1 MRFHPTVTLTAA
13 LVCAATASAARA
25 DDDAL
30 RREFDEKLR
39 RALDAQE
46 ARHRAEIEALRAK
59 IDAAPAAS
67 TEMQA
72 RIDDL
77 VAQIGAVRASSP
89 GTGGRDRLSAV
100 DVSLNLLTVAGTSSG
115 TEAQIQELNQGGH
128 DPKKRGFTL
137 SEAELV
143 FSGTLDDWLRGQANI
158 VTLLSPEGETEVE
171 LEEAFAATTS
181 LPHGLQV
188 KAGQFL
194 SAFGS
199 HNPQHAHQWDFVNAP
214 IANARIL
221 GGDGLRGPG
230 AEVSWLAPDLPLELT
245 WSMQNAN
252 GETAISFLGTDEEDP
267 PAGRFAGREVR
278 SLHDTLQVG
287 RAAFCA
293 DLTDE
298 IPVLFG
304 VSGAFGPSGAS
315 DGGDARVLGADVSF
329 KWRPHGNESGS
340 PFVAVRGEVIARRYE
355 FDAAPGT
362 GAGTGELEDSGFHA
376 QAIWGFRPDWTLGAR
391 YDRFR
396 GDFGGDVPGLDD
408 RTRLSAALTW
418 RTSARSQLRL
428 QVDRDDAKSMDDDV
442 TSVWLQI
449 ELNLGPHGSHGRD
462 LRSGGRDGGH
472 AHDVHDHA
480 AH

>member
-1 MRFHPTVTLTAA
+1 MRFTTKVPTTAA
-13 LVCAATASAARA
+13 LACLVALPAATAHASPA

-39 RALDAQE
+39 RALEAQE

-67 TEMQA
+67 TEMQT
-72 RIDDL
+72 RIDEL
-77 VAQIGAVRASSP
+77 VAQIGAVRASPARP
-89 GTGGRDRLSAV
+89 GSHGGLGAV

-143 FSGTLDDWLRGQANI
+143 LSGTLDDRLRGQANI

-171 LEEAFAATTS
+171 LEEAFAETMS

-214 IANARIL
+214 VANARIL

-230 AEVSWLAPDLPLELT
+230 AQVSWLAPDLPLELT

-252 GETAISFLGTDEEDP
+252 GETAISFLGTEEEDP
-267 PAGRFAGREVR
+267 PAGVFVEREVR

-287 RAAFCA
+287 RAAFSFDA
-293 DLTDE
+293 TDE

-304 VSGAFGPSGAS
+304 ISGAFGPSGAS
-315 DGGDARVLGADVSF
+315 GGGDARVLGADVSF
-329 KWRPHGNESGS
+329 KWKPLESESGF
-340 PFVAVRGEVIARRYE
+340 PFVAVRGEVITRRYE
-355 FDAAPGT
+355 FDDMAGT
-362 GAGTGELEDSGFHA
+362 GALEDSGFYA
-376 QAIWGFRPDWTLGAR
+376 QAVWGFRRDWSLGAR
-391 YDRFR
+391 YDRFD
-396 GDFGGDVPGLDD
+396 GDFGGTVPGLDD

-418 RTSARSQLRL
+418 RAGEGTQLRL
-428 QVDRDDAKSMDDDV
+428 QADRDDAKSIRDDV
-442 TSVWLQI
+442 TSVWLQL

-462 LRSGGRDGGH
+462 LRSSGRD
-472 AHDVHDHA
+472 HDDHDHD